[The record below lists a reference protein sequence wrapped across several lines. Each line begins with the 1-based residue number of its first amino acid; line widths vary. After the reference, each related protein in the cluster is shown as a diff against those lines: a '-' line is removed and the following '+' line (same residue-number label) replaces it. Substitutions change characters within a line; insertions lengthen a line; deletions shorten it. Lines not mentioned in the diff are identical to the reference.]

1 MDCVGRVLGGILSRF
16 RITLPDEIQEHKRYA
31 RSMYHNA
38 LECDGIRAGT
48 AEKPAWSIPSRT
60 YTRMRQPSH
69 DQQILFG
76 RWMTIMLQESL
87 WTVKKCLEDS
97 CVV

>member
-38 LECDGIRAGT
+38 LECDGIREAGLVHPIKNIYKDEAT
-48 AEKPAWSIPSRT
+48 VSRPT
-60 YTRMRQPSH
+60 GFVWQVDDHHVAR
-69 DQQILFG
+69 I
-76 RWMTIMLQESL
+76 IM
-87 WTVKKCLEDS
+87 DR
-97 CVV
+97 